1 MPRLLRAADLASQPS
16 RDGCG
21 ARVDASLLGSSTRT
35 EPWTRAWD
43 RIDELDRL
51 AKLGTDERSDMNGRM
66 DVDLRQPGPQTMLF
80 NGRAD
85 GRDVEMRQRDLDMAK
100 LFNGRDGMGR
110 DMDRERDRDVAKLSN
125 SRDLGHSEMK
135 PGHEA
140 PGIKKLYEVAGESSP
155 WEEPAD
161 DAWGDCCLLVR
172 NLPNRAKLDQLLRHI
187 GELGLEQACQSVQ
200 LPVDQRTGVNRGYAF
215 VYGPQQLAH
224 DFLEKIEGTQIRG
237 FQSRKRISA
246 TWAAGKRL
254 VSKNSEIWSRA
265 PVTC

>member
-66 DVDLRQPGPQTMLF
+66 DVDLRQPGPQNMLF

-85 GRDVEMRQRDLDMAK
+85 GRDVEMRQRDLDMAM
-100 LFNGRDGMGR
+100 LFNGRADGMGR

-125 SRDLGHSEMK
+125 SRDLGREGRSQ
-135 PGHEA
+135 
-140 PGIKKLYEVAGESSP
+140 VAGESSP